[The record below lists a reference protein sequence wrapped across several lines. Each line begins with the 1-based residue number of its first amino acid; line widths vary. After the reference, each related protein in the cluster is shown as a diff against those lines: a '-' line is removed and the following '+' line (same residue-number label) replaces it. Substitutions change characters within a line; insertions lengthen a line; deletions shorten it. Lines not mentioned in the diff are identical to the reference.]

1 MHIPHHYKTESTLGK
16 NRVEAFS
23 DGVFAVAVTLLVLNF
38 QSPQFVKVL
47 VEGRNYSQWAGLLP
61 VFLAYLLSFVIVGIY
76 WVAHHN
82 TFHYIRHSDRNL
94 LWLNILLLMCI
105 VFIPFPTALLGQY
118 PERQISIIIYG
129 GTLVI
134 TGALLQLLWWYAT
147 SHYRLVDKD
156 IDPRLI
162 ARATRRNLMAPAVYL
177 LAIALSFLN
186 CFISLAIFAIVPLLY
201 IIPGHID
208 QHWTTIYKIGEVQ
221 EIVAQERSAPVRD
234 PAAEQEKMQ
243 EQQKTYKRPGGENI
257 SGKAFY
263 QRQIAALEACNTDI
277 LLTQYHPDATIISFD
292 FVVKGHEAIRKH
304 FEEYLSHLGA
314 LKLKNTEKFAETDD
328 AIFFEATVISNLGE
342 ARVYNVFL
350 LQNGKATHHFTGVV
364 SQRQELVT

>member
-1 MHIPHHYKTESTLGK
+1 MQVPHHHRKESTLGK

-23 DGVFAVAVTLLVLNF
+23 DGVFAVAITLLVLDL
-38 QSPQFVKVL
+38 QSPQLFKAL
-47 VEGRNYSQWAGLLP
+47 VEGKNYAQWPGLLP
-61 VFLAYLLSFVIVGIY
+61 VFLAYILSFVIVGIY

-129 GTLVI
+129 GTLVV
-134 TGALLQLLWWYAT
+134 TGAVLQMLWWYAT
-147 SHYRLVDKD
+147 SHYRLVDRD
-156 IDPRLI
+156 IDPRLVT
-162 ARATRRNLMAPAVYL
+162 RATHRNLMAPSIYL

-186 CFISLAIFAIVPLLY
+186 VFISLAIFAIVPLLY
-201 IIPGHID
+201 ILPGHID
-208 QHWTTIYKIGEVQ
+208 QSWTTIHKIGEVQ
-221 EIVAQERSAPVRD
+221 EIVEQERPS
-234 PAAEQEKMQ
+234 PAHNTSTRQEEVQ
-243 EQQKTYKRPGGENI
+243 EQQMSYKGLSREHT
-257 SGKAFY
+257 SGKTFY
-263 QRQIAALEACNTDI
+263 QRQIAALETCDTGI
-277 LLTQYHPDATIISFD
+277 LLTQYHPDATIIGFD
-292 FVVKGHEAIRKH
+292 FIVKGHEAISKH
-304 FEEYLSHLGA
+304 FEEYLSHLGT
-314 LKLKNTEKFAETDD
+314 LRLKNTEKFAETDD

-364 SQRQELVT
+364 SHK